1 MSRFWKDP
9 QNIIAIG
16 VTITSV
22 CALVVSIT
30 QTRIMIRQSELMDTQ
45 ARATVRP
52 QLIFQ
57 TSRSFDPDSRLLIGY
72 KMSVTNGGVGPAS
85 IDDVQVTYRGEPLAG
100 WSDLIGR
107 LNVPDT
113 VPTYITNTQ
122 LNRGIVQ
129 AGQTLT
135 FLDLSGNLS
144 LARLITPHFPDLD
157 LRVLYSSIYGD
168 QFEAIRTEEGWKN
181 VPLDRRVE
189 TFAEGS
195 FAN

>member
-45 ARATVRP
+45 ARASVRP

-72 KMSVTNGGVGPAS
+72 EMSVVNGGVGPAS

-100 WSDLIGR
+100 WFDLIGR
-107 LNVPDT
+107 LDVPDT
-113 VPTYITNTQ
+113 VPTYITNDQ

-135 FLDLSGNLS
+135 FLDLSGNLP
-144 LARLITPHFPDLD
+144 LARLITPHFQDLD
-157 LRVLYSSIYGD
+157 IRVLYSSIYGD

-181 VPLDRRVE
+181 IPLDRRIE
-189 TFAEGS
+189 AFAEGS